1 MFLNSFL
8 VGLGFFVLF
17 LKRKWLFGIFYGLV
31 LFVSHVILVE
41 NCLTLPIT
49 RQTQLMMALICYVFI
64 SDSLNL
70 RMIFILWLSYVL
82 RKKHIFCYFW
92 NDKGTNGRFFRGWR
106 GQSINKIWIEKR
118 KKKKLKLRQTFERIE
133 LSIHLFIVTRILSI
147 FVVIQRIDSSLIDK
161 LITDKINVI
170 LCLKHLQINSVPR
183 PYVYIYI

>member
-118 KKKKLKLRQTFERIE
+118 KKKEAKIKTNIRTNRIINT
-133 LSIHLFIVTRILSI
+133 LIHCDANSIDLCRYPKNWFILNR
-147 FVVIQRIDSSLIDK
+147 
-161 LITDKINVI
+161 
-170 LCLKHLQINSVPR
+170 
-183 PYVYIYI
+183 